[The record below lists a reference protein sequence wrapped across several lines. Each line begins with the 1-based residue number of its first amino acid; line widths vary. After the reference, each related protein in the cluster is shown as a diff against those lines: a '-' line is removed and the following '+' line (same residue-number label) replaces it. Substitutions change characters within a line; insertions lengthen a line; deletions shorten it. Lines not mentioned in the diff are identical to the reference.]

1 MLHKVIA
8 PAYRHGIPSW
18 IVADA
23 VAFAAIVPT
32 IDDIGKVAVQETPY
46 NIYILET
53 HDDGLG
59 NPVWHSMLEPNL
71 DAANIAVVDSTGY
84 YVGSDVESILD
95 EIGAELLALNN
106 ELDIIDNNSVW
117 AIAFSD
123 ETTNLTTGATK
134 AAFHAPFD
142 ADILEIFIG
151 LTVAQAAGT
160 ILQFDVNKNSASLFN
175 TRPTIDN
182 TELTSLTATTPAVLV
197 ASPSVAKGDVITV
210 DIDTVGTAGARGG
223 KMYMRVRKTA

>member
-46 NIYILET
+46 NIYILKT

-59 NPVWHSMLEPNL
+59 NPVWHSMLAPDL
-71 DAANIAVVDSTGY
+71 DAANIAVVDATGY
-84 YVGSDVESILD
+84 YVGSGVESILD
-95 EIGAELLALNN
+95 EIGAALLALNN

-123 ETTNLTTGATK
+123 ETTDLTTGAGK
-134 AAFHAPFD
+134 AFFHAPFD
-142 ADILEIFIG
+142 ATIVEVFFG
-151 LTVAQAAGT
+151 VSVAQASGT
-160 ILQFDVNKNSASLFN
+160 VLTFDVNKNGGTIFSTNPA
-175 TRPTIDN
+175 IDN
-182 TELTSLTATTPAVLV
+182 TERTSLTAATPSALSVTT
-197 ASPSVAKGDVITV
+197 VAKGDLISV